1 MSVKEMCDEMGLSN
15 KTVYTH
21 RKEGVL
27 KLRLIK
33 RWLHDS
39 HNFNAE
45 RSIKRRSQNTEFT
58 DKKQRFLM
66 HYIKKRSS
74 LLIRSLPIVTKKA

>member
-1 MSVKEMCDEMGLSN
+1 MGLSN

-33 RWLHDS
+33 RWLNDP
-39 HNFNAE
+39 HNFKAE
-45 RSIKRRSQNTEFT
+45 RSIKNHRQ
-58 DKKQRFLM
+58 KGI
-66 HYIKKRSS
+66 HG
-74 LLIRSLPIVTKKA
+74 

>member
-33 RWLHDS
+33 RWLNDP
-39 HNFNAE
+39 HNFSAE
-45 RSIKRRSQNTEFT
+45 RRINGG
-58 DKKQRFLM
+58 
-66 HYIKKRSS
+66 
-74 LLIRSLPIVTKKA
+74 TKYGFYG

>member
-1 MSVKEMCDEMGLSN
+1 MGLSN

-33 RWLHDS
+33 RWLNDS
-39 HNFNAE
+39 HNFKAE
-45 RSIKRRSQNTEFT
+45 NV
-58 DKKQRFLM
+58 
-66 HYIKKRSS
+66 SS
-74 LLIRSLPIVTKKA
+74 GGVKNGVYG